1 MNSVQVEPVQPAS
14 HVEHEPNQPLQCCP
28 RAAKMLDAVSAD
40 ELTEP
45 ATCDNRQGFSSQSLK
60 L

>member
-1 MNSVQVEPVQPAS
+1 MQVRPVQPVS

-28 RAAKMLDAVSAD
+28 CAAKMLDAANAD
-40 ELTEP
+40 ELAEP